1 MLLPQL
7 VAWNCRGSGSVVAL
21 RHLML
26 LIKINK
32 PDILILEE
40 LRCSSSAM
48 DKIKQKMKFS
58 GSIVVEVVG
67 FSGGIWILWDESVL
81 SLELITLDE

>member
-1 MLLPQL
+1 M
-7 VAWNCRGSGSVVAL
+7 AL

-40 LRCSSSAM
+40 LTCSSSAM

-67 FSGGIWILWDESVL
+67 FLGGIWILWDESVVFGV
-81 SLELITLDE
+81 DDVG